1 MNHNDIRMKN
11 RMLKINKRAINRD
24 NAITFGGKVTRKDCL
39 KLSYYKAQKA
49 LNLIMNGDL
58 SQIYDLSQH
67 LFFIEEKSYFDQF
80 CSAFPFNIFFD
91 YMIQNETFSIYA
103 IIIISKLIESKHF
116 PLQSIVNL
124 SYIQQLNKIQIE
136 NGFDTARHIIKI
148 LTKMIMY
155 SNEEN
160 NIRDYLLNN
169 GYIQFILSYCNN
181 NKVIPSAKK
190 TFLINSSCFILNC
203 MRTQPLLANE
213 IATNLKEILFSF
225 LSSEDDNIVLAV
237 LQNYQSNPLELYPSI
252 NDEILNIIMFFCNNT
267 TSGKI
272 GLFTYHYMR
281 NIPSLEYL
289 NLTIQYLQRFN
300 SEMIQKKCLK
310 TMIKRKNQW
319 NTINNE
325 DVCQILIHTAET
337 SSFAT
342 KRLCTKALIYYWDIH
357 RLIDYRILE
366 LLINFVNDRKVS
378 ILFIESIIRF
388 LSSPFPTSDIQHVAS
403 HIWNEDTEN
412 KLSDLMEN
420 GNEKEME
427 AASILMNFML
437 ELFNDHLNR

>member
-1 MNHNDIRMKN
+1 
-11 RMLKINKRAINRD
+11 
-24 NAITFGGKVTRKDCL
+24 
-39 KLSYYKAQKA
+39 
-49 LNLIMNGDL
+49 
-58 SQIYDLSQH
+58 
-67 LFFIEEKSYFDQF
+67 
-80 CSAFPFNIFFD
+80 
-91 YMIQNETFSIYA
+91 MI
-103 IIIISKLIESKHF
+103 
-116 PLQSIVNL
+116 
-124 SYIQQLNKIQIE
+124 
-136 NGFDTARHIIKI
+136 
-148 LTKMIMY
+148 
-155 SNEEN
+155 
-160 NIRDYLLNN
+160 
-169 GYIQFILSYCNN
+169 
-181 NKVIPSAKK
+181 
-190 TFLINSSCFILNC
+190 
-203 MRTQPLLANE
+203 
-213 IATNLKEILFSF
+213 
-225 LSSEDDNIVLAV
+225 
-237 LQNYQSNPLELYPSI
+237 
-252 NDEILNIIMFFCNNT
+252 FCNNT

-325 DVCQILIHTAET
+325 DVCQILINTAET